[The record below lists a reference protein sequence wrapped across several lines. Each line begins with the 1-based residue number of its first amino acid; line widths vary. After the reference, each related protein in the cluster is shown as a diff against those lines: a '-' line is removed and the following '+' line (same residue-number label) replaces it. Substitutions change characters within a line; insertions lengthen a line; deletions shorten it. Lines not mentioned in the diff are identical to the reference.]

1 MIKYIKDDD
10 ELLPLL
16 QNPLYFFDTINIL
29 QTGSDRQGI
38 IDSLPVKIKDPF
50 LFSLTVKDRCCF
62 PRFNLDY
69 FTPIDL
75 ENHPTLNKLP
85 DLKIRIND
93 SLSAITDRRSL
104 ALLEQSKDF
113 NRIKLFWSGGID
125 STLILAAILKNWN
138 TRDLEKLTVVGNN
151 NTSKENR
158 FMFENFIKDKIE
170 TENFDNYVTN
180 QIPFSDDVLY
190 VTGDGGDP
198 IGSGPGIC
206 EFDEMYPN
214 IFLQSWK
221 EHRNKI
227 IEYFSTKTE
236 IRFGMPHHMFD
247 REDNARK
254 SFQWIADSIEFHD
267 IEVRSIYD
275 FLWWMN
281 FNFGFNIDISYQLW
295 AYFRIPHNVSIDLL
309 WNNNMFSWFEH
320 MDYQYWS
327 LSTIGSDE
335 KITND
340 ILMNKNAFKKYI
352 FDFDKNEDY
361 YRNKRKESSLPK
373 NFDIFN
379 QYTNNRLLFID
390 RQNIAYYR

>member
-1 MIKYIKDDD
+1 MIKFIKNDN

-16 QNPLYFFDTINIL
+16 QSPLYFFDTINIL
-29 QTGSDRQGI
+29 QTGSDRQNI
-38 IDSLPVKIKDPF
+38 INSLPTDIKDQF

-69 FTPIDL
+69 FKPLDL
-75 ENHPTLNKLP
+75 DNHPILNKLP
-85 DLKIRIND
+85 DLKIRTNE
-93 SLSAITDRRSL
+93 SLTAITDNRAI
-104 ALLEQSKDF
+104 ALLKRAKDF
-113 NRIKLFWSGGID
+113 DKVKLFWSGGID

-138 TRDLEKLTVVGNN
+138 TADLEKLIIIGNEHSVN
-151 NTSKENR
+151 ENK
-158 FMFENFIKDKIE
+158 FMYENFIKDKINIE
-170 TENFDNYVTN
+170 IFDNYIADN
-180 QIPFSDDVLY
+180 IQFSDRILY

-227 IEYFSTKTE
+227 IDYFATKTE
-236 IRFGMPHHMFD
+236 IRFGMPHHVFD
-247 REDNARK
+247 REDNAKK
-254 SFQWIADSIEFHD
+254 SFQWIADSIEYHNIG
-267 IEVRSIYD
+267 IESIYD

-295 AYFRIPHNVSIDLL
+295 AYFRIPSITTVDSM
-309 WNNNMFSWFEH
+309 WSNNIFSWFEH

-327 LSTIGSDE
+327 LSTIATDE

-352 FDFDKNEDY
+352 FDVDKNEDY
-361 YRNKRKESSLPK
+361 YKNKRKESSMPK
-373 NFDIFN
+373 NFNKFN
-379 QYTNNRLLFID
+379 QYTDNRLLFID
-390 RQNIAYYR
+390 RQNVAYYR